1 MIVYII
7 IVLDIREMHFIEPL
21 IQQIPINDVI
31 EALLYSAA
39 SVLSAILTALSISA
53 YRKSGIKKLQYAV
66 IAFSL
71 FCGFLIYE
79 NLENLFRI
87 DNPYTDIIIPSMG
100 LAILVFFFIAVIK
113 KGVIDKKLFYNQ

>member
-1 MIVYII
+1 MFII
-7 IVLDIREMHFIEPL
+7 RVLDIREMQFIEPL

-31 EALLYSAA
+31 EALLYAA
-39 SVLSAILTALSISA
+39 GTVLSAILIALTISA
-53 YRKSGIKKLQYAV
+53 YRKSGMKKLRYAV

-113 KGVIDKKLFYNQ
+113 KNVIDKKLFYNQ

>member
-1 MIVYII
+1 MFII
-7 IVLDIREMHFIEPL
+7 TVLDIREMQFIEPL

-31 EALLYSAA
+31 EALLYAA
-39 SVLSAILTALSISA
+39 GTVLSAILTALSIFA
-53 YRKSGIKKLQYAV
+53 YRKSGMKKLQYAV

-79 NLENLFRI
+79 NLENLFGI

>member
-1 MIVYII
+1 
-7 IVLDIREMHFIEPL
+7 MHFIEPL

-31 EALLYSAA
+31 ETMLYAA
-39 SVLSAILTALSISA
+39 GSVLSAILIALSISA

-87 DNPYTDIIIPSMG
+87 DDPYTDIIIPSMG
-100 LAILVFFFIAVIK
+100 LAILVFFFIAVTK
-113 KGVIDKKLFYNQ
+113 KGVIDKKLYYNQ

>member
-1 MIVYII
+1 MLII
-7 IVLDIREMHFIEPL
+7 RVLDIREMHFIEPL

-31 EALLYSAA
+31 EALLYAA
-39 SVLSAILTALSISA
+39 GTVLSAILIALTISA
-53 YRKSGIKKLQYAV
+53 YRKSGMKKLRYAV

-113 KGVIDKKLFYNQ
+113 KNVIDKKLFYNQ

>member
-1 MIVYII
+1 MTMFII
-7 IVLDIREMHFIEPL
+7 RVLDIREMQFFEPL
-21 IQQIPINDVI
+21 IQQISINDVI
-31 EALLYSAA
+31 EASLYAA
-39 SVLSAILTALSISA
+39 GSVLSAILIALSISA

-79 NLENLFRI
+79 NLENLFGI

-100 LAILVFFFIAVIK
+100 LAILVFFFLAVIK
-113 KGVIDKKLFYNQ
+113 KSVIDKKLFYNQ

>member
-1 MIVYII
+1 MII
-7 IVLDIREMHFIEPL
+7 ITVLDTRDMNFIEPL

-31 EALLYSAA
+31 EALLYAA
-39 SVLSAILTALSISA
+39 GTVLSAILVALSISA
-53 YRKSGIKKLQYAV
+53 YRRSGLKKLQYAV

-79 NLENLFRI
+79 NLENLFGI

-113 KGVIDKKLFYNQ
+113 KGV